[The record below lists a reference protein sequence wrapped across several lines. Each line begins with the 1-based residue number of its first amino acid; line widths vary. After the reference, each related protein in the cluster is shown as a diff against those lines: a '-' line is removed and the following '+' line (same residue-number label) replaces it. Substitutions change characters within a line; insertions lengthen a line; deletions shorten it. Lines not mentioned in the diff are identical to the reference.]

1 MVSDEES
8 NFAMFT
14 DLENFAP
21 NGDKGLAD
29 PEHETIAHIADAT
42 TGVALN
48 NHYITIKKVKLSALY
63 KPEDVS
69 YGDPLY
75 FDIDN
80 EAHIGY
86 NKFHIDWSVVDDLRQ
101 LCDEGVTTAGENEYT
116 ISNNLMCVFAK
127 DNSIWV
133 KDDTGQSIWPATPAD
148 GDLNF
153 EVYAEA
159 AEGIDANTRLNQA
172 YYDQSNWCEIKLADG
187 VDASQFEG
195 QIIKGGTIHGEFTD
209 KLNPTLENVTLTS
222 AAISS
227 EGDYALN
234 YYMPANFFGRQKC
247 YNPNHSTD
255 YGQNYFFMT
264 PKPQEYAQIVWAV
277 WDASTTSMIMSGSS
291 PGQTAFSMQKIN
303 RFQLQKISVC
313 LARLTSGTNQF
324 SKKSA

>member
-1 MVSDEES
+1 MTVVAHTFHQPADGETINQLANGDIIAGGFTGNKVADEMVSDEES

-29 PEHETIAHIADAT
+29 PEHETVAHIADAT

-86 NKFHIDWSVVDDLRQ
+86 NKFHIDWSVVDDLDAYYNITGIQTAYNNVMEFHPTEIVKWEESVVTLRQ

-133 KDDTGQSIWPATPAD
+133 KDDTGQSIWMTSPAESDA
-148 GDLNF
+148 NF

-159 AEGIDANTRLNQA
+159 AEGSYPPTHVSTRHTTTRVTGAKSSLPTALMQANLKDRLLRA
-172 YYDQSNWCEIKLADG
+172 VLSTEI
-187 VDASQFEG
+187 S
-195 QIIKGGTIHGEFTD
+195 
-209 KLNPTLENVTLTS
+209 LTS
-222 AAISS
+222 
-227 EGDYALN
+227 
-234 YYMPANFFGRQKC
+234 
-247 YNPNHSTD
+247 
-255 YGQNYFFMT
+255 
-264 PKPQEYAQIVWAV
+264 
-277 WDASTTSMIMSGSS
+277 
-291 PGQTAFSMQKIN
+291 
-303 RFQLQKISVC
+303 
-313 LARLTSGTNQF
+313 
-324 SKKSA
+324 